1 MLGGVLF
8 LLTRRV
14 GENVPMPLLQIEEWR
29 RCKRGGGGG
38 LKRELA
44 LVQGREGLEKNKA
57 HDPFRFGKFCM
68 RKFLS
73 T

>member
-1 MLGGVLF
+1 M
-8 LLTRRV
+8 
-14 GENVPMPLLQIEEWR
+14 
-29 RCKRGGGGG
+29 
-38 LKRELA
+38 KRELA

>member
-1 MLGGVLF
+1 M
-8 LLTRRV
+8 
-14 GENVPMPLLQIEEWR
+14 
-29 RCKRGGGGG
+29 
-38 LKRELA
+38 KRELA

-68 RKFLS
+68 GKFLS